1 MINRIEEEDP
11 LDESDESPQL
21 EDTKVELE
29 SVSDSPDWNQEGNDI
44 PCRFYNHDGCLRG
57 TDCRFSH
64 APDHKSVRDRLG
76 RNVCMYF
83 LLGNCKFGGSACVY
97 SHDKTY
103 LSSGRWYENEGK
115 CDLLRHISESLNPNT
130 SSAFMPYTFAFIDNR
145 LAWASAHGVEME
157 ELYGHS
163 RTLAELGFQAAVS
176 NAAELLIY
184 NEVSKHVRAS
194 GPSRRGRGR
203 GRGGRR
209 GRRIEE
215 YDEFNSEEDERM
227 DNFGFTQ
234 DDMMEL
240 ACQGVKP
247 WDDDAW
253 DVLHALH
260 SL

>member
-1 MINRIEEEDP
+1 
-11 LDESDESPQL
+11 
-21 EDTKVELE
+21 
-29 SVSDSPDWNQEGNDI
+29 
-44 PCRFYNHDGCLRG
+44 
-57 TDCRFSH
+57 
-64 APDHKSVRDRLG
+64 
-76 RNVCMYF
+76 MYF

-103 LSSGRWYENEGK
+103 LSSGRWWEDDGK

-163 RTLAELGFQAAVS
+163 RTLAELGYQAAVS
-176 NAAELLIY
+176 NAADLLIY
-184 NEVSKHVRAS
+184 NEFSKHGR
-194 GPSRRGRGR
+194 GPSRRGRGKGSR
-203 GRGGRR
+203 GKGRGGRR

-215 YDEFNSEEDERM
+215 YDEFDSDEDERM
-227 DNFGFTQ
+227 ANFGFTE

-253 DVLHALH
+253 VSNPVSAALH
-260 SL
+260 LSDFHMIPASGCSSCAALPLKASRISNVMLC